1 MKRILFFIA
10 LMAMAMNPAQAQ
22 DTARTIHVSGEGIIE
37 AVPDM
42 VTVRFGVVTRSE
54 DPEDARTQNATASS
68 EAMNAVRALGVDERK
83 IQVETLRLEPAREY
97 NQQTRRYDEIGF
109 DAIRVVVVKLE
120 DLDLLPQ
127 LIAEVVQKGANR
139 VEGIAYGIQD
149 RQALKREALKKALL
163 DAQAKADLMAT
174 TLGAERGL
182 VHQISEQGVQM
193 PRPVYREMA
202 LASTKMADAAPAPD
216 AYAAGELEVRATVQ
230 VIFLIK

>member
-1 MKRILFFIA
+1 ML
-10 LMAMAMNPAQAQ
+10 
-22 DTARTIHVSGEGIIE
+22 RTINVSGEGIIE

-42 VTVRFGVVTRSE
+42 VTVRFGVVTRST
-54 DPEDARTQNATASS
+54 DPEEARRLNADAAS
-68 EAMNAVRALGVDERK
+68 ETMNAVRALGVDERK
-83 IQVETLRLEPAREY
+83 IQVETLRLDPAREY

-120 DLDLLPQ
+120 DLDMLPT

-139 VEGIAYGIQD
+139 LEGIAYGLQD
-149 RQALKREALKKALL
+149 RQPLKRAALEQALL
-163 DAQAKADLMAT
+163 DAQAKADLMAL

-182 VHQISEQGVQM
+182 VQQISEQGVQM

-216 AYAAGELEVRATVQ
+216 AYAAGELAVRATVQ
-230 VIFLIK
+230 VVFLIK